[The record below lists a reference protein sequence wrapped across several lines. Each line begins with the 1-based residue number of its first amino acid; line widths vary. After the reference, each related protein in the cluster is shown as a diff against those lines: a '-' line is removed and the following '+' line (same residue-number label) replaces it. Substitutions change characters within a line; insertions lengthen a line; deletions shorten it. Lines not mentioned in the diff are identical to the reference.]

1 MEDLFGNHNFN
12 EIISAITKAAR
23 ILDDIIIKK
32 KLSSMITH
40 NDPDECIV
48 ESILLV
54 NINYSF
60 IKIVKDHIKKHLCR
74 NE

>member
-1 MEDLFGNHNFN
+1 
-12 EIISAITKAAR
+12 
-23 ILDDIIIKK
+23 
-32 KLSSMITH
+32 MITH

-60 IKIVKDHIKKHLCR
+60 INIMKDHIKKYLCR
-74 NE
+74 NESKLNSHIH